1 MCAPELCL
9 MGLGLQGKNMRPLEP
24 EILKK
29 FQEKLEMGVFMH
41 SLSEFLNVGNK
52 VGVFTVNMITM

>member
-1 MCAPELCL
+1 